1 MKYASDL
8 KNQTLRHNEQ
18 RQKLTTNISELNKQ
32 EKRQK
37 KLRRNKL
44 KQKRELKS
52 VKQKM
57 LESKQNK
64 SETIQKRE
72 KSDIDE
78 LQRQNQDELTDLKSS
93 SSLEL
98 KHEEVYADQLTYEVR
113 AKNYSIDAIQKDDT
127 QVDVSAF
134 KDENSSAQDHESQQN
149 EAQEQVQENRQNEK
163 VKENRLYK
171 TEAQENEANEI
182 RAEERGQ
189 EHRVQENDQ
198 ANEAHETEARND
210 MAQGDSQADEA
221 QEAEQKNKAHKN
233 RQDDEVYEYRAS
245 KRRVVTEESE
255 DDEALRAQQVRKGRK
270 LVEKGKYQR
279 LNRFRSLSHDM
290 NWKDD
295 TSTDGTEEG
304 DTTPMPRKKSQTLRR
319 QQRQNQQTQQR
330 AQNATAAAA
339 TGNTNGS
346 TRLTSDFTFEAQ
358 QASS

>member
-52 VKQKM
+52 VKQKV

-64 SETIQKRE
+64 PEAIQKRE

-98 KHEEVYADQLTYEVR
+98 EHEEVYADQLTYEVR
-113 AKNYSIDAIQKDDT
+113 AENYSIDAIQKGGT
-127 QVDVSAF
+127 QVGVSAF
-134 KDENSSAQDHESQQN
+134 KGENSSAQDHESQQN

-171 TEAQENEANEI
+171 AEAQENEANEI
-182 RAEERGQ
+182 RAEERKQ
-189 EHRVQENDQ
+189 EHRVQENGQ
-198 ANEAHETEARND
+198 ANEAHEAEARND
-210 MAQGDSQADEA
+210 MAQGGSQADEA
-221 QEAEQKNKAHKN
+221 QEAGQKDKAHKN
-233 RQDDEVYEYRAS
+233 RQDGEVYEYRAS

-255 DDEALRAQQVRKGRK
+255 DDEALRAQQVREGRK
-270 LVEKGKYQR
+270 PVEKGKYQR

-290 NWKDD
+290 NWEGD

-319 QQRQNQQTQQR
+319 QQRQDQQTQQR